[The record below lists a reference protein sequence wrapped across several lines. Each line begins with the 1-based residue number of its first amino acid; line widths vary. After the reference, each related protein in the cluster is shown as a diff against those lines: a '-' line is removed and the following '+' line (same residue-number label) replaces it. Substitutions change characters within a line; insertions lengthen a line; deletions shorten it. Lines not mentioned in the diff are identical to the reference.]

1 MTTIDGT
8 PAGHITVMQTNTL
21 VFIIFVAL
29 MCCALASL
37 IYFCAAAAAPR
48 RQPPRTAPPGSPGL
62 DEHFADVQRVL
73 SGRSPALY
81 AAPTPLTNSAG
92 IEDRVADERR
102 VHSGET
108 PSLYAAP
115 TSPTTSAGAEDL
127 LALGATVFRARV
139 AGDTDT
145 LCALSITTSPKDL
158 INGMILAGEFVVVEL
173 AKARGQTPDEV
184 ATDLHLEAIDRRLN
198 QTVGGD
204 GDSE

>member
-1 MTTIDGT
+1 
-8 PAGHITVMQTNTL
+8 MQTNTL
-21 VFIIFVAL
+21 VFIVFVVV
-29 MCCALASL
+29 MCCALGSL
-37 IYFCAAAAAPR
+37 IYFSAVEIALR
-48 RQPPRTAPPGSPGL
+48 RPPPRTPLPRTSPPGSPSV
-62 DEHFADVQRVL
+62 DEHFADVQRIV
-73 SGRSPALY
+73 SGSPPASSTPKP
-81 AAPTPLTNSAG
+81 PTGSPGLDS
-92 IEDRVADERR
+92 RVADERR

-139 AGDTDT
+139 AGDTNT
-145 LCALSITTSPKDL
+145 LCALSTTTSPKDL

-204 GDSE
+204 GDAE

>member
-1 MTTIDGT
+1 
-8 PAGHITVMQTNTL
+8 MQTNTL
-21 VFIIFVAL
+21 VFIVFVAL

-37 IYFCAAAAAPR
+37 IYFCAAEVVLRCQPGRGTPPARPGLDDHFADVQR
-48 RQPPRTAPPGSPGL
+48 IVSGQPPASSTPTPPTGSPGL
-62 DEHFADVQRVL
+62 DEH
-73 SGRSPALY
+73 
-81 AAPTPLTNSAG
+81 
-92 IEDRVADERR
+92 VADERR

-127 LALGATVFRARV
+127 LALGATMFRARV

-158 INGMILAGEFVVVEL
+158 INGMILAGEFVVDEL
-173 AKARGQTPDEV
+173 AKAHGQTPKNV
-184 ATDLHLEAIDRRLN
+184 AIALHHKAIERRLN

-204 GDSE
+204 GEPE